1 MVPQACFGH
10 ISNNGCLEK
19 FIPYKT
25 HFSSTQN
32 QAVDKKMHIF
42 SNHKHFSK
50 FLGNLNLNCTYSY
63 LLASMPKHLL
73 NVQIGVQKDP
83 NVTLISIGKKQQTT
97 ITQFYQKINPCKT
110 NPILVR
116 NHYLA
121 LGQSLWTRLKMCKK
135 KNMALR
141 SFRGELD
148 TYVRVM
154 YNKTCCYNGHHK
166 TTMDKEIGVCSSSG
180 RISKRFCE
188 M

>member
-110 NPILVR
+110 NP
-116 NHYLA
+116 NTS
-121 LGQSLWTRLKMCKK
+121 QKSLFGFGTKSMDQIKNVQKEKYGLKV
-135 KNMALR
+135 
-141 SFRGELD
+141 FQG
-148 TYVRVM
+148 
-154 YNKTCCYNGHHK
+154 
-166 TTMDKEIGVCSSSG
+166 
-180 RISKRFCE
+180 
-188 M
+188 